1 MNIVII
7 EDEPLTAEDLADTLV
22 EVEPSARIVAVLASV
37 KAAVA
42 YFRENLQPD
51 LIFSDIQLGDGL
63 SFEIFQAIDITKPV
77 VFCTAYNEYALEA
90 FRANG
95 IDYILKPFNR
105 ATIQKT
111 LLKYKQ
117 LQESLAPAKPDYQA
131 LLQLLDNRQG
141 QQKPQS
147 VLVFQRDKI
156 IPLPIDQIAVCY
168 SQNLFTHVLTF
179 DQRKFTLNQN
189 MEEMEAICGAQFFRA
204 NRQFLVHY
212 KAIKEASQYFGRK
225 LSVALTIP
233 FTEEIII
240 SKAKSPVFLNWLG
253 SK

>member
-1 MNIVII
+1 MKIVII
-7 EDEPLTAEDLADTLV
+7 EDEPLTAEDLADTLL
-22 EVEPSARIVAVLASV
+22 EVEPGAQIVAVLASV
-37 KAAVA
+37 KAATA
-42 YFRENLQPD
+42 YFRENPQPD

-63 SFEIFQAIDITKPV
+63 SFEIFQNVEITRPV
-77 VFCTAYNEYALEA
+77 VFCTAYNEYALDA
-90 FRANG
+90 FKANG
-95 IDYILKPFNR
+95 IDYILKPFNQ

-111 LLKYKQ
+111 LQKYKQ
-117 LQESLAPAKPDYQA
+117 LQGNHAAEKSDYHA
-131 LLQLLDNRQG
+131 LMQLLDARLV
-141 QQKPQS
+141 QKPQS

-156 IPLPIDQIAVCY
+156 IPLPLDQMAVCY
-168 SQNLFTHVLTF
+168 SQNLVTHAITF

-189 MEEMEAICGAQFFRA
+189 MEEMEAICGQQFFRA

-225 LSVALTIP
+225 LAITLTIP

-240 SKAKSPVFLNWLG
+240 SKAKSPLFLTWLG